1 MPNNKIIIA
10 QFYTSNV
17 PYGLY
22 SEAINKKYCDEKGY
36 IYFCEKDTSK
46 ILTTLKD
53 RAATWYKPKL
63 IEEIL
68 ATYNPEYVLFLDA
81 DAIISDFN
89 QNVEDFIDEKYDI
102 TFTEDVGHH
111 SAMNAGVFILKNNEW
126 SKNFLKIW
134 WESADI
140 FTPEDSRDLFIL
152 EQNAKQ
158 VGYFKNALWHDQTCL
173 TILYENNEDIKN
185 HIKIINSNSLNHT
198 KYNDG
203 NFIFHAFSYGHVHN
217 RTLDIVYKEK
227 IEPHNKEN
235 INLIVYHIY
244 CVNNYLEIVTQQLNR
259 LKISGLYDWCDKLE
273 ITCINTEDDFKDIE
287 ELLKNLKKV
296 TLNKF
301 TINNYE
307 YEGINKVWEYSQQY
321 SGKVFYFHT
330 KGVANNYNNN
340 IENKKSERKVKGVAW
355 WKEIMEHY
363 LIDNYKECIEK
374 LDQYD
379 QCGVTN
385 NGGWWWGNFWWAN
398 LYYIKPN
405 PKPLNGDRWYFESW
419 LNIFRN
425 PSYYEFY
432 HFEFNPYY
440 SQLPS
445 DIYLNKDSY
454 KDAKIEIIKAFYG
467 TIGEQQDE
475 GKQIL
480 DRTVVDVTEQIK
492 LNLAAHQY
500 KAINIRADNRIAGD
514 PHYGFE
520 KVLEV
525 YFTINEK
532 EYIIAVDEGKNLQ
545 FNL

>member
-1 MPNNKIIIA
+1 MSNNKILVA

-36 IYFCEKDTSK
+36 SYFCEKDNFK
-46 ILTTLKD
+46 IKHTLEN
-53 RAATWYKPKL
+53 RSPTWYKPKL
-63 IEEIL
+63 IEEVLNI
-68 ATYNPEYVLFLDA
+68 YSPEYILFLDA
-81 DAIISDFN
+81 DAVVSDFN
-89 QNVEDFIDEKYDI
+89 QNIEDFIDEKYNI
-102 TFTEDVGHH
+102 IFTEDIGHH

-126 SKNFLKIW
+126 SKNFLKTW

-185 HIKIINSNSLNHT
+185 HIKIISNNSLNHI

-235 INLIVYHIY
+235 INLIVYLIY
-244 CVNNYLEIVTQQLNR
+244 CVNDYLEIVNQQLNR
-259 LKISGLYDWCDKLE
+259 IKISGLYDWCDKLE
-273 ITCINTEDDFKDIE
+273 ITCINTKDDFEDIE

-301 TINNYE
+301 TTNNYE

-330 KGVANNYNNN
+330 KGVSNNYNNN

-398 LYYIKPN
+398 LNFIKAN
-405 PKPLNGDRWYFESW
+405 EKPYHESRWYYEAW
-419 LNIFRN
+419 LNKYRN
-425 PSYYEFY
+425 PSVYEFF
-432 HFEFNPYY
+432 HFEFNGYY
-440 SQLPS
+440 TNLPKE
-445 DIYLNKDSY
+445 IYTNKNIYKDS
-454 KDAKIEIIKAFYG
+454 KIEVINAYYG
-467 TIGEQQDE
+467 TLGEQQDE
-475 GKQIL
+475 GRPL
-480 DRTVVDVTEQIK
+480 LERVVIDVTDEIK
-492 LNLAAHQY
+492 KNLICNNY
-500 KAINIRADNRIAGD
+500 KGFDIRVDNNIGGD
-514 PHYGFE
+514 PYFGVY
-520 KVLEV
+520 KMLEV
-525 YFTINEK
+525 YFTIDEK
-532 EYIIAVDEGKNLQ
+532 EYIITADENQYLRFKL
-545 FNL
+545 